1 MTSRKTSTAF
11 AIWIRAL
18 FYLLVVAGGWLVVL
32 PMLILFLE
40 QGHFVLRLR
49 EMPWPFIGAI
59 SFITGT
65 LLGLV
70 SGYYLVTRG
79 RGTPLPLDPTQE
91 LVTCG
96 PYKYV
101 RNPQAIAM
109 VLTVTGEIVVIQS
122 WALWLL
128 LPLTLIYLEVL
139 VGSWEERD
147 LVAKHGERY
156 QAYKRNVHKWIP
168 FGLVSQIFRVQKK

>member
-11 AIWIRAL
+11 AIWIRSL
-18 FYLLVVAGGWLVVL
+18 FYLLVVL
-32 PMLILFLE
+32 PLLILFLE
-40 QGHFVLRLR
+40 HGRLALWLR
-49 EMPWPFIGAI
+49 EMPWLFIGAI
-59 SFITGT
+59 IFISGT

-91 LVTCG
+91 LVTSG

-109 VLTVTGEIVVIQS
+109 VLTVIGEIVAIQS

-147 LVAKHGERY
+147 LVAKYGKHY
-156 QAYKRNVHKWIP
+156 LVYKRNVHKWIP
-168 FGLVSQIFRVQKK
+168 IGLLSQIFRVQKK